1 MENEVLQDVML
12 TATILIPILAALVE
26 VLKKAVKLPKNLLPL
41 ISVVL
46 GLILGVVSYK
56 FTDLDLV
63 LRLWAGAF
71 AGLAGTGLFEAL
83 KTRIGT
89 TK

>member
-71 AGLAGTGLFEAL
+71 AGLTGTGLFEAL